1 MDPVVS
7 PTGDHP
13 MLHAH
18 AKQGYSPASDGQ
30 DDSVVDSGRG
40 SVSDGKNIKNN
51 LGDEMMNNGWGNIGG
66 DSVYPSLSNPYLLK
80 DMDFTMKGD
89 KGVDMDSDD
98 LGTEQGK
105 DTWPNLRNPFAK

>member
-1 MDPVVS
+1 M
-7 PTGDHP
+7 
-13 MLHAH
+13 
-18 AKQGYSPASDGQ
+18 
-30 DDSVVDSGRG
+30 
-40 SVSDGKNIKNN
+40 SDGKNIKND